1 MKPHGIKH
9 VKGLAGQNGFGPQM
23 RGTTKALKQQ
33 YKFVWGCAAAG
44 NQLPCLVGLKSDL
57 NVWKESSRSF
67 GGFHK
72 HRQLLYPPFLVVYNG
87 KDQGNLVEIYR
98 TAIIDPYLQQKQDR
112 LKDGEYFL
120 VYQDGGEREHLKR
133 LTVTVEEQK
142 ENSTGQTSVIWDS
155 SK

>member
-1 MKPHGIKH
+1 MSGRKVRDPSE
-9 VKGLAGQNGFGPQM
+9 GF
-23 RGTTKALKQQ
+23 TSIAN
-33 YKFVWGCAAAG
+33 C
-44 NQLPCLVGLKSDL
+44 SI
-57 NVWKESSRSF
+57 
-67 GGFHK
+67 
-72 HRQLLYPPFLVVYNG
+72 PPLLVVYNG